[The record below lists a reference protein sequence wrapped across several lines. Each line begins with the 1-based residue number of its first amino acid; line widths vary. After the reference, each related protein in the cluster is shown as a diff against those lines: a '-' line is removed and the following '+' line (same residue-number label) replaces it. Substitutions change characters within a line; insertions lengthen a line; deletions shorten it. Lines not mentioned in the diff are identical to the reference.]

1 MRKGRIT
8 VTMAASV
15 MLAATASA
23 ASAAEADGALVKR
36 GKYVF
41 ATAGGCACHT
51 PPDGIGLNAGGRK
64 FEGPFGTVYSANITP
79 DPDTG
84 IGKWTGAQVVNAIR
98 RGERPDGAKVFPIHP
113 YAVFAN
119 IADDEARAL
128 AAFLKSVP
136 PIKSQVPPPAL
147 KAPVP
152 VIPVAVAPKSAPR
165 NGVARGEYLVKGP
178 AHCVDCHT
186 PRGVNGAPDPS
197 RFLAGGPGPE
207 GSLPANITPD
217 KKTGVGSWT
226 EAQMVKFL
234 RTGIKP
240 SGQRATSLME
250 VVIQGSAAGYKDLT
264 ESDARAIA
272 KYLKT
277 VPAVEYKVQ

>member
-1 MRKGRIT
+1 
-8 VTMAASV
+8 MAASV
-15 MLAATASA
+15 MLAATAPA
-23 ASAAEADGALVKR
+23 AFAAEADGALAKR

-64 FEGPFGTVYSANITP
+64 FEGPFGTVHSANITP

-84 IGKWTGAQVVNAIR
+84 IGKWTDAQIVNAIR
-98 RGERPDGAKVFPIHP
+98 RGERPDGSKVFPIHP

-136 PIKSQVPPPAL
+136 PIRSQVPPPAL

-152 VIPVAVAPKSAPR
+152 VIPVAVAPTTAPR

-186 PRGVNGAPDPS
+186 PRGANGAPDPS
-197 RFLAGGPGPE
+197 RFLAGGSGPE

-277 VPAVEYKVQ
+277 VPAVEHRVQ